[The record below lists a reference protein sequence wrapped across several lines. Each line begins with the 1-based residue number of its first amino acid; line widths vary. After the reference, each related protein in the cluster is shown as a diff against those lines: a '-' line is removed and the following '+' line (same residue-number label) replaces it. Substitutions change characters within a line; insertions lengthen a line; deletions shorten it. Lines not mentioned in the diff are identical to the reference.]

1 MSSQPPII
9 LEEDGCLTAIVSLG
23 SNLASTFGSPR
34 EVLELALVELAVLS
48 SQPPRVSS
56 LYETEPVDCES
67 GTANF
72 VNAVVALR
80 PQSQSSPAQ
89 LLHQLHEIEAA
100 FGRQRGDSV
109 NQPRSLDL
117 DLICYGLHQISESG
131 LQLPHPQAHQR
142 RFVLQPLA
150 ELAPE
155 LILPGQN
162 VTVQLLLSQLP
173 DIPAVVPLS
182 A

>member
-1 MSSQPPII
+1 MNSQPAII

-23 SNLASTFGSPR
+23 SNLVSSFGSPR
-34 EVLELALVELAVLS
+34 ELIELALVELAALS

-72 VNAVVALR
+72 INAVVALK
-80 PQSQSSPAQ
+80 PQLQTSPHQ
-89 LLHQLHEIEAA
+89 LLHRLHRIEAA

-109 NQPRSLDL
+109 NQPRTLDL
-117 DLICYGLHQISESG
+117 DLICYGSKQIRESG

-150 ELAPE
+150 ELAPD
-155 LILPGQN
+155 LILPGQT
-162 VTVQLLLSQLP
+162 VTVQLLLSRLP
-173 DIPAVVPLS
+173 NAPAVVPLPT
-182 A
+182 